1 MILNL
6 LSLTFFILLWLMAA
20 KGLVDAAGPF
30 TRRLSVYF
38 MHLEQHSA
46 HNSRMAGP
54 VNRTRRRLPSAL
66 S

>member
-6 LSLTFFILLWLMAA
+6 MSLVFFILLWLMVA

-30 TRRLSVYF
+30 TRRLSIYF
-38 MHLEQHSA
+38 RHLEQHSA
-46 HNSRMAGP
+46 RGRHKTGP
-54 VNRTRRRLPSAL
+54 VNPARNWLSSAL

>member
-6 LSLTFFILLWLMAA
+6 MSLAFFILLWLMAA

-30 TRRLSVYF
+30 TRRLSIYF
-38 MHLEQHSA
+38 RHLEQRSA
-46 HNSRMAGP
+46 RVGHKTGP
-54 VNRTRRRLPSAL
+54 VNPARNWLSSAL

>member
-6 LSLTFFILLWLMAA
+6 LSLAFFILLWLMAT

-30 TRRLSVYF
+30 TRRLSVF
-38 MHLEQHSA
+38 LMHLEQHGA
-46 HNSRMAGP
+46 PGGHRAGQ
-54 VNRTRRRLPSAL
+54 VNRTRTWLPTAL